1 MGCYVFIRLLKMSAR
16 LWTSEREVGAA
27 REPDLPSVSVN
38 APLMICLKTLA
49 ITIMLIKMENSEFFI
64 DA

>member
-1 MGCYVFIRLLKMSAR
+1 MCSLGYSKCLPCCGPHK
-16 LWTSEREVGAA
+16 ERRALC
-27 REPDLPSVSVN
+27 EPGLPTASVN
-38 APLMICLKTLA
+38 APLMICLKTFD

>member
-1 MGCYVFIRLLKMSAR
+1 MCSLGISKCLPGCGPHKGRRVQRQPGLP
-16 LWTSEREVGAA
+16 GA
-27 REPDLPSVSVN
+27 SVN
-38 APLMICLKTLA
+38 APLMICLKTSD